1 MESSLVSGV
10 GARLV
15 KPDRSFHPLYSA
27 PVEIDQSHLVRE
39 PFQVAYAL
47 ERGDESYV
55 DVPVL
60 TEIEPGLW
68 FGGAPEPRAPEGFD
82 FIVNLVAPWARYDPN
97 GIECVNVTVE
107 DGEVTAE
114 VAKQFG
120 DLAHEVNRRR
130 DLGQTILVHCQVG
143 LNRSATVV
151 ALALMLRGMKAE
163 DAIRL
168 LREKRHRLVI
178 CNPHFERWLLD
189 DELLSGGASVT
200 GQTTTANSP
209 QSRRSD
215 D

>member
-1 MESSLVSGV
+1 MEA
-10 GARLV
+10 GATRPEL
-15 KPDRSFHPLYSA
+15 PPAIQRSCGDH
-27 PVEIDQSHLVRE
+27 QSHLVRE

-82 FIVNLVAPWARYDPN
+82 VIVNLVAPWARYDPN

-107 DGEVTAE
+107 DGEVTDE

-130 DLGQTILVHCQVG
+130 DLGQPSSSTARWTEPLG
-143 LNRSATVV
+143 EVV
-151 ALALMLRGMKAE
+151 ALALMLRGMAAS

-168 LREKRHRLVI
+168 LGR
-178 CNPHFERWLLD
+178 
-189 DELLSGGASVT
+189 SA
-200 GQTTTANSP
+200 TAL
-209 QSRRSD
+209 
-215 D
+215 

>member
-1 MESSLVSGV
+1 MRRRSSSPGRCPSVRHILSPGR
-10 GARLV
+10 GLHA
-15 KPDRSFHPLYSA
+15 LYSA
-27 PVEIDQSHLVRE
+27 PVEIDQSHLLRE

-60 TEIEPGLW
+60 TEVEPGLW
-68 FGGAPEPRAPEGFD
+68 FGGAPEPRPPEGFD

-97 GIECVNVTVE
+97 GIACVNVAVE

-114 VAKQFG
+114 VAKQFS

-151 ALALMLRGMKAE
+151 ALVLMLRGMKAE

-189 DELLSGGASVT
+189 DELLSGEL
-200 GQTTTANSP
+200 P
-209 QSRRSD
+209 
-215 D
+215 

>member
-1 MESSLVSGV
+1 VRHILSPG
-10 GARLV
+10 GG
-15 KPDRSFHPLYSA
+15 FHALYSA
-27 PVEIDQSHLVRE
+27 PVEIDQSHLLRE
-39 PFQVAYAL
+39 PFQVTYAL

-60 TEIEPGLW
+60 TEVEPGLW
-68 FGGAPEPRAPEGFD
+68 FGGAPEPRPPEGFD
-82 FIVNLVAPWARYDPN
+82 FIVNLVAAWARYDPN
-97 GIECVNVTVE
+97 GIECVNVAVE

-151 ALALMLRGMKAE
+151 ALALMLRGMAAS

-189 DELLSGGASVT
+189 SSAV
-200 GQTTTANSP
+200 A
-209 QSRRSD
+209 R
-215 D
+215 

>member
-1 MESSLVSGV
+1 VVTSASADTELY
-10 GARLV
+10 
-15 KPDRSFHPLYSA
+15 PLYSA

-60 TEIEPGLW
+60 TEIQPGLW
-68 FGGAPEPRAPEGFD
+68 FGGAPEPRAPDGFD
-82 FIVNLVAPWARYDPN
+82 FIVNLVAAWVRYDAS
-97 GIECVNVTVE
+97 GIECVKVTIE
-107 DGEVTAE
+107 DGGVTAE

-130 DLGQTILVHCQVG
+130 DLEQTILVHCQVG

-151 ALALMLRGMKAE
+151 ALALMLHGMAAS

-168 LREKRHRLVI
+168 LRTKRHRLVI
-178 CNPHFERWLLD
+178 CNPHFERWLL
-189 DELLSGGASVT
+189 GGAARSL
-200 GQTTTANSP
+200 TA
-209 QSRRSD
+209 D
-215 D
+215 A

>member
-1 MESSLVSGV
+1 V
-10 GARLV
+10 G
-15 KPDRSFHPLYSA
+15 
-27 PVEIDQSHLVRE
+27 IDQSHLVRE

-82 FIVNLVAPWARYDPN
+82 FIVNLVAPWTRYDPN

-120 DLAHEVNRRR
+120 ELAYEVNRRR

-200 GQTTTANSP
+200 GQTTTASSP
-209 QSRRSD
+209 RADVLIAKTLGRPGVFPPALCVGRSGL
-215 D
+215 

>member
-1 MESSLVSGV
+1 MEV
-10 GARLV
+10 
-15 KPDRSFHPLYSA
+15 
-27 PVEIDQSHLVRE
+27 DQSHLVRE

-60 TEIEPGLW
+60 TEVEPGLW
-68 FGGAPEPRAPEGFD
+68 FGGAPEPRPPEGFD

-97 GIECVNVTVE
+97 GIECVNVAVE

-215 D
+215 R

>member
-1 MESSLVSGV
+1 MRKVAARSSCRSSTVSGV

-60 TEIEPGLW
+60 TEIQPGLW

-82 FIVNLVAPWARYDPN
+82 FIVNLVAAWSRYDPN

-151 ALALMLRGMKAE
+151 ALALMLRGMAAS

-168 LREKRHRLVI
+168 LRTKRHRLVI

-189 DELLSGGASVT
+189 SQRT
-200 GQTTTANSP
+200 
-209 QSRRSD
+209 R
-215 D
+215 

>member
-1 MESSLVSGV
+1 MWGNARPSADQTWGAALPHIEEMRAAAESCTPTRGF
-10 GARLV
+10 AR
-15 KPDRSFHPLYSA
+15 YTCA
-27 PVEIDQSHLVRE
+27 PVGIDQSHLVRE
-39 PFQVAYAL
+39 PFQVYYAL

-68 FGGAPEPRAPEGFD
+68 FGGAPEPRVPEGFD
-82 FIVNLVAPWARYDPN
+82 LIVNLVAEWARYDRN

-107 DGEVTAE
+107 DGEVTDE

-151 ALALMLRGMKAE
+151 ALALMLRGMRAE

-189 DELLSGGASVT
+189 RLPRT
-200 GQTTTANSP
+200 CQ
-209 QSRRSD
+209 
-215 D
+215 

>member
-1 MESSLVSGV
+1 MRHVLSLGR
-10 GARLV
+10 G
-15 KPDRSFHPLYSA
+15 FHALYSA
-27 PVEIDQSHLVRE
+27 PVEIDQSHLLRE

-55 DVPVL
+55 DMPVL
-60 TEIEPGLW
+60 TEVEPGLW
-68 FGGAPEPRAPEGFD
+68 FGGAPEPRPPEGFD

-97 GIECVNVTVE
+97 GIECVNVAVE
-107 DGEVTAE
+107 DGEVTAK

-189 DELLSGGASVT
+189 GELLSGGASVT

-209 QSRRSD
+209 QSRRSES
-215 D
+215 

>member
-1 MESSLVSGV
+1 MKSSLVSGV
-10 GARLV
+10 DARLG
-15 KPDRSFHPLYSA
+15 KPDRSFHALYSA

-60 TEIEPGLW
+60 TEIQPGLW
-68 FGGAPEPRAPEGFD
+68 FGGAPEPRAPDGFD
-82 FIVNLVAPWARYDPN
+82 FIVNLVAAWSRYDPN

-130 DLGQTILVHCQVG
+130 DLEQTILVHCQVG

-151 ALALMLRGMKAE
+151 ALALMLHGMAAS

-168 LREKRHRLVI
+168 LRTKRHRLVI
-178 CNPHFERWLLD
+178 CNPHFERWLL
-189 DELLSGGASVT
+189 GGAARSL
-200 GQTTTANSP
+200 TA
-209 QSRRSD
+209 D
-215 D
+215 A

>member
-15 KPDRSFHPLYSA
+15 RPDRSFHPLYSA

-82 FIVNLVAPWARYDPN
+82 FIVNLVAAWARYDPN

-151 ALALMLRGMKAE
+151 ALALMLRGMA
-163 DAIRL
+163 AIGRDPAPSGEAPPPCHL
-168 LREKRHRLVI
+168 QPALRALAARR
-178 CNPHFERWLLD
+178 R
-189 DELLSGGASVT
+189 
-200 GQTTTANSP
+200 TALRGSFRDGP
-209 QSRRSD
+209 D
-215 D
+215 HHG

>member
-1 MESSLVSGV
+1 MN
-10 GARLV
+10 
-15 KPDRSFHPLYSA
+15 
-27 PVEIDQSHLVRE
+27 
-39 PFQVAYAL
+39 VA
-47 ERGDESYV
+47 
-55 DVPVL
+55 
-60 TEIEPGLW
+60 
-68 FGGAPEPRAPEGFD
+68 
-82 FIVNLVAPWARYDPN
+82 
-97 GIECVNVTVE
+97 VE

-151 ALALMLRGMKAE
+151 ALALMLRGMKAA

-189 DELLSGGASVT
+189 RLPRT
-200 GQTTTANSP
+200 CQ
-209 QSRRSD
+209 
-215 D
+215 

>member
-1 MESSLVSGV
+1 M
-10 GARLV
+10 
-15 KPDRSFHPLYSA
+15 
-27 PVEIDQSHLVRE
+27 
-39 PFQVAYAL
+39 
-47 ERGDESYV
+47 
-55 DVPVL
+55 PVL
-60 TEIEPGLW
+60 TEIEPCLW
-68 FGGAPEPRAPEGFD
+68 LGGAPEPHAPEGFD
-82 FIVNLVAPWARYDPN
+82 FIVNLAAPWARYDPN

-107 DGEVTAE
+107 DGEVTDE
-114 VAKQFG
+114 VATQFG

-151 ALALMLRGMKAE
+151 ALALMLRGIAAS

-189 DELLSGGASVT
+189 SPARSLTVSQPAITTARIASASEHAPALSGASVT

-209 QSRRSD
+209 KSRRSD

>member
-1 MESSLVSGV
+1 LSPGR
-10 GARLV
+10 G
-15 KPDRSFHPLYSA
+15 FHALYSA
-27 PVEIDQSHLVRE
+27 PVEIDQSHLLRE

-60 TEIEPGLW
+60 TEVEPGLW
-68 FGGAPEPRAPEGFD
+68 FGGAPEPRPPEGFD

-97 GIECVNVTVE
+97 GIECVNVAVE

-151 ALALMLRGMKAE
+151 ALALMLRGMAAS

-178 CNPHFERWLLD
+178 CNPHFERWLLG

-215 D
+215 R

>member
-1 MESSLVSGV
+1 MPKRAPPLVPRQGV
-10 GARLV
+10 PRAIRRSRG
-15 KPDRSFHPLYSA
+15 DRSESPR
-27 PVEIDQSHLVRE
+27 RE

-60 TEIEPGLW
+60 TEVEPGLW
-68 FGGAPEPRAPEGFD
+68 FGGAPEPRPPEEFD

-97 GIECVNVTVE
+97 GIECVNVAVE

-151 ALALMLRGMKAE
+151 ALALMLRGMAAS

-209 QSRRSD
+209 
-215 D
+215 

>member
-1 MESSLVSGV
+1 MPKRAPHLVPRQG
-10 GARLV
+10 
-15 KPDRSFHPLYSA
+15 FHALYSA

-55 DVPVL
+55 DVPVF
-60 TEIEPGLW
+60 TEVEPGLW

-82 FIVNLVAPWARYDPN
+82 FIVNLVAVWARYDPN

-151 ALALMLRGMKAE
+151 ALTLMLRGMKAE

-178 CNPHFERWLLD
+178 CNPHFEGWLLD

-215 D
+215 R

>member
-1 MESSLVSGV
+1 MRHILSPGR
-10 GARLV
+10 G
-15 KPDRSFHPLYSA
+15 FHPLYSA

-60 TEIEPGLW
+60 TEVEPGLW
-68 FGGAPEPRAPEGFD
+68 FGGAPEPRPPEGFD

-97 GIECVNVTVE
+97 GIECVNVAVE

-215 D
+215 R

>member
-1 MESSLVSGV
+1 ME
-10 GARLV
+10 
-15 KPDRSFHPLYSA
+15 
-27 PVEIDQSHLVRE
+27 INQSHLVRE

-60 TEIEPGLW
+60 TEVEPGLW

-82 FIVNLVAPWARYDPN
+82 VIVNLVAAWARYDPN

-107 DGEVTAE
+107 DGEVTDE

-130 DLGQTILVHCQVG
+130 DLGHTILVHCQVG

-151 ALALMLRGMKAE
+151 ALALMLRGMAAS

-189 DELLSGGASVT
+189 SQRA
-200 GQTTTANSP
+200 
-209 QSRRSD
+209 R
-215 D
+215 

>member
-1 MESSLVSGV
+1 VRNILSPGR
-10 GARLV
+10 G
-15 KPDRSFHPLYSA
+15 FHALYSA

-47 ERGDESYV
+47 ARGDESYV

-60 TEIEPGLW
+60 TVIEPGLW

-82 FIVNLVAPWARYDPN
+82 FIVNLVAAWARTD
-97 GIECVNVTVE
+97 
-107 DGEVTAE
+107 E

-120 DLAHEVNRRR
+120 DRAHEVNRRR
-130 DLGQTILVHCQVG
+130 DLGQTILFHCQVG

-151 ALALMLRGMKAE
+151 ALALMLRGMTAS

-178 CNPHFERWLLD
+178 CNPHFERWLL
-189 DELLSGGASVT
+189 ELPICGIAAVRASPSSLSEG
-200 GQTTTANSP
+200 
-209 QSRRSD
+209 
-215 D
+215 

>member
-1 MESSLVSGV
+1 MRHILSPGR
-10 GARLV
+10 G
-15 KPDRSFHPLYSA
+15 FHALYSA

-60 TEIEPGLW
+60 TEIAPGLW

-82 FIVNLVAPWARYDPN
+82 FIVNLVAAWARYDPN
-97 GIECVNVTVE
+97 GIECVNVAVE

-114 VAKQFG
+114 VAQQFA

-151 ALALMLRGMKAE
+151 ALALMLRGMKAK

-200 GQTTTANSP
+200 GQTTTATSP

-215 D
+215 R